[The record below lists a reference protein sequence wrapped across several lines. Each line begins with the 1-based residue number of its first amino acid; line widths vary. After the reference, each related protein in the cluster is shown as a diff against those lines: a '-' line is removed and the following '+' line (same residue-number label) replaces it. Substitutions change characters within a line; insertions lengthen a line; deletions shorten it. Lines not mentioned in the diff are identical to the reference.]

1 LALVNTALLGARTAR
16 RARRKNIKIAPA
28 YAKASAGRQKKSVFS
43 PPLIF
48 FFFEKEQTIQ
58 CQKNQRLMKNLRRES
73 ISGLSDGLLFRL
85 YNVLFSFFSATK
97 L

>member
-48 FFFEKEQTIQ
+48 SFLKRNKQ
-58 CQKNQRLMKNLRRES
+58 
-73 ISGLSDGLLFRL
+73 
-85 YNVLFSFFSATK
+85 YNARKIKDL
-97 L
+97 